1 MCPVGAAPAARELS
15 LFGPGTAVR
24 VVCAGRN
31 AARGDSHRGGG
42 RAHLNPTAMSTKPQQ
57 HCRSGWTPSI
67 GQNRV
72 PLPGC
77 RDMQSSVSSQARHGR
92 ALKTPRVRAPRAQ
105 ALCKPTVTLRRLLS
119 TAQHRTHRRA
129 RGKPGAHHVATPN
142 FSPQTQV
149 TQKGR
154 GATTA
159 PASYPAQNPP
169 RRPSRILGLPLGG
182 NGERLP
188 GGGGRPLKAS

>member
-1 MCPVGAAPAARELS
+1 MLHVSAPHCALS
-15 LFGPGTAVR
+15 GPHRRPGSSRCLVTAVR

-31 AARGDSHRGGG
+31 AACGDSHRGGG
-42 RAHLNPTAMSTKPQQ
+42 GAHLNPTAMSTKPQQ

-154 GATTA
+154 GAT
-159 PASYPAQNPP
+159 PV
-169 RRPSRILGLPLGG
+169 RRSRILHCTRPRIHLEHLP
-182 NGERLP
+182 
-188 GGGGRPLKAS
+188 

>member
-1 MCPVGAAPAARELS
+1 
-15 LFGPGTAVR
+15 
-24 VVCAGRN
+24 
-31 AARGDSHRGGG
+31 
-42 RAHLNPTAMSTKPQQ
+42 MSTKPQQ

-129 RGKPGAHHVATPN
+129 RA
-142 FSPQTQV
+142 SQV
-149 TQKGR
+149 HTMLQLPTSLRKHKSLKR
-154 GATTA
+154 GEGLHLYD
-159 PASYPAQNPP
+159 S
-169 RRPSRILGLPLGG
+169 SRIL
-182 NGERLP
+182 P
-188 GGGGRPLKAS
+188 GPEST